1 MTCSGCLF
9 PCYLRGVLDKDQATR
24 DLVEHHF
31 AIQPELNVVYR
42 IVNDNE
48 ASPDEPIKLL
58 EVNAATL
65 ATGSVEVFGFGPS
78 RDLPFSVQIA
88 EVTPSELERFRGS
101 PQSLPRGWDLSR
113 AEIFE
118 RPRAAE

>member
-1 MTCSGCLF
+1 M
-9 PCYLRGVLDKDQATR
+9 VMLDKDQATR

-31 AIQPELNVVYR
+31 SVQPELNLVYR

-58 EVNAATL
+58 EVNAATF

-78 RDLPFSVQIA
+78 HDLPFSVQIA
-88 EVTPSELERFRGS
+88 EVTPGELDRFRS
-101 PQSLPRGWDLSR
+101 NPQSLPRGWDLSR
-113 AEIFE
+113 SEIFE

>member
-1 MTCSGCLF
+1 M
-9 PCYLRGVLDKDQATR
+9 LDKDQATR
-24 DLVEHHF
+24 DLVEHHL
-31 AIQPELNVVYR
+31 AVQPELSVVYR

-58 EVNAATL
+58 EVNGATL

-78 RDLPFSVQIA
+78 HDLPFSVQLA
-88 EVTPSELERFRGS
+88 EVTPGEFDQVRGN
-101 PQSLPRGWDLSR
+101 PQSLPPGWDLSR
-113 AEIFE
+113 AEVFE

>member
-1 MTCSGCLF
+1 MLN
-9 PCYLRGVLDKDQATR
+9 KDQATR
-24 DLVEHHF
+24 ALVEHHF
-31 AIQPELNVVYR
+31 AVQPELNVVYR

-58 EVNAATL
+58 EVNGATL

-88 EVTPSELERFRGS
+88 EVTPGEFEQFRGN
-101 PQSLPRGWDLSR
+101 PQSLPRGWDLSS
-113 AEIFE
+113 AEVFE